1 MTIHLS
7 ADTLHVLTAAKTT
20 LPTDFLTTSASPRAS
35 RETRAVVT
43 SLLSQ
48 HITRPLKSQAFLEHV
63 GAGDDFHVDG
73 PKGE

>member
-1 MTIHLS
+1 MTIQLS
-7 ADTLHVLTAAKTT
+7 EDTVRVLTAAKTSR
-20 LPTDFLTTSASPRAS
+20 PAEFLMTSASLRAS

-48 HITRPLKSQAFLEHV
+48 HIPRPLKSRAFLEHV
-63 GAGDDFHVDG
+63 TAGDESHVDG